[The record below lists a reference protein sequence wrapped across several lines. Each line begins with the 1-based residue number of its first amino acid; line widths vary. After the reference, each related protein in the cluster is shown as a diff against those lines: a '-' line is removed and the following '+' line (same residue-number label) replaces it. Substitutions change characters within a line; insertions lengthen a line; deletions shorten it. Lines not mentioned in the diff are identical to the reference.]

1 MSARINLHNLSWKD
15 DILGVWVS
23 RDKTHDWGTTRKDPL
38 ADGTKPL
45 AFEANNPR
53 ATHSDVE
60 GNARGAV
67 GGEAKKR

>member
-1 MSARINLHNLSWKD
+1 
-15 DILGVWVS
+15 VS